1 VKTLVLEKPGEIRL
15 GETAAPGPPGPG
27 EAVVRIH
34 RVGVCGTD
42 LHAFRGK
49 QPFFTYPRIVGHELG
64 VEVLEA
70 AEGTGLAR
78 GDRCAVEPYLH
89 CGTCLACRQGKTN
102 CCVRLRTL
110 GVHVDGGMQE
120 RLCLPA
126 AKLHRSPR
134 LSLDELALVE
144 MLCIGAHGVRRAD
157 LAPGE
162 RVLVIG
168 AGPIGLSAASFA
180 RLTGATVTMLEVSAQ
195 RRAMCERVLPGVA
208 CLDGAGDT
216 VARLEELGGGDL
228 PTAVFDATGNAVSM
242 VRAVQYVAHG
252 GKLIYLSLVQADLSF
267 HDPEMH
273 KRELTLLRTRN
284 ATAKDFRW
292 VLDTVEQGKIDLRPW
307 ITHRASAEQ
316 TPEAFPGWL
325 EPDRGVL
332 KAVVE
337 F

>member
-1 VKTLVLEKPGEIRL
+1 MKTLVLERPGEFRL
-15 GETAAPGPPGPG
+15 REAPEPGRPGAG
-27 EAVVRIH
+27 EALVRIH

-42 LHAFRGK
+42 LHAFRGR

-64 VEVLEA
+64 VEVVEA
-70 AEGTGLAR
+70 DAPGLTP

-89 CGTCLACRQGKTN
+89 CGTCLACRRGKTN
-102 CCVRLRTL
+102 CCARLQTL

-120 RLCLPA
+120 LLRVPA
-126 AKLHRSPR
+126 AKLHRSER

-144 MLCIGAHGVRRAD
+144 MLCIGAHGVRRAE
-157 LAPGE
+157 LSPGE
-162 RVLVIG
+162 TALVIG
-168 AGPIGLSAASFA
+168 AGPIGLSAATFA
-180 RLTGATVTMLEVSAQ
+180 RLVGARVLVLELSAK
-195 RRAMCERVLPGVA
+195 RRALCEQLLPGVP
-208 CLDGAGDT
+208 CLDGTGDT
-216 VARLEELGGGDL
+216 LAQLEARTDGDL
-228 PTAVFDATGNAVSM
+228 PPAVFDATGNAQSM
-242 VRAVQYVAHG
+242 MQALQYVANG
-252 GKLIYLSLVQADLSF
+252 GKLIYLSLVQADLTF

-292 VLDTVEQGKIDLRPW
+292 VLDSVEQGRVDVRPW
-307 ITHRASAEQ
+307 ITHRASAEEM
-316 TPEAFPGWL
+316 PERFPGWL